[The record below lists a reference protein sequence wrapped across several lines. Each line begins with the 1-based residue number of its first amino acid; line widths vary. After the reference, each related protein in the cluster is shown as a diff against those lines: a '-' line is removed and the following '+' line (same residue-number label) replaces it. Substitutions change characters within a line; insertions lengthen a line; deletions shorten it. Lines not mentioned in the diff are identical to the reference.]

1 MTDVKLKYVSSEH
14 WEALYT
20 FFLPIEQEKYTTLPK
35 NMDAPLPDGVHP
47 IVVLTGKPV
56 GMFLLHDNERVASYT
71 TESDALLFSGF
82 SINYASQGKGYAK
95 AALQELPAFVK
106 RHFPHV
112 REVIL
117 SVNLKNDVAFTL
129 YTRVG
134 WVDTGRRIG
143 GPIGEQRIL
152 SLSI

>member
-1 MTDVKLKYVSSEH
+1 MNITLEYRNDTHRPILDTFTLPTD
-14 WEALYT
+14 
-20 FFLPIEQEKYTTLPK
+20 QEKYTTLPK
-35 NMDAPLPDGVHP
+35 DMDDPLPEGVHP
-47 IVVLTGKPV
+47 IVVVKQKPV

-71 TESDALLFSGF
+71 DEPHALLFSAF
-82 SINYASQGKGYAK
+82 AINEADQGKGYAK
-95 AALQELPAFVK
+95 ATLQELPKFVQQ
-106 RHFPHV
+106 HFSHI
-112 REVIL
+112 REVVL

-129 YTRVG
+129 YTTNG